1 MDLKAK
7 VLEILEKEKYSFKEL
22 AEYVNMSEDA
32 LSTALETKKL
42 ELRTLELISKGLKI
56 PLYSFFRT
64 HGSYGNPNEKP
75 YYVNKLWEDA
85 ENAGPL
91 NEVELKEE
99 IEFLKQLLLQK
110 EDQLKGV
117 K

>member
-22 AEYVNMSEDA
+22 SEYVGMSEEA
-32 LSTALETKKL
+32 LNTALETKKL

-64 HGSYGNPNEKP
+64 KESYGNPNEKP
-75 YYVNKLWEDA
+75 YYINKLWE
-85 ENAGPL
+85 N
-91 NEVELKEE
+91 NEPVNELELKEE
-99 IEFLKQLLLQK
+99 IEFLKQLLSQK
-110 EDQLKGV
+110 EDQLKAV